1 MTLVASPSTFD
12 IDALL
17 EPIAGDRITGDPRA
31 YARGIRSQLSELR
44 TPHRSSNPDDPDSD
58 GSAECVDWMGIT
70 VVATEALR
78 ETSKD
83 LRIACHLTEAALQH
97 WGIAG
102 LRDGLILL
110 RKMSDT
116 YWNDLAPELDPDDPD
131 VRCSPLENL
140 LDDPNRG
147 PRIPSVVRSLPL
159 LAAGTQRLSLMEAT
173 GQAGDLTHTEVAA
186 AIRQV
191 TVADASQLSDEVDG
205 AIAELESFQQ
215 VMIDR
220 MGEYAPTFLHLKDS
234 LQVVRQWLDTVLS
247 PQLEARN
254 AVDEPVAAPAQ
265 PRNIQTTKTSGDDPM
280 AVVDQ
285 TFQLRADAYS
295 QLSAAAETL
304 QQIEPHSPIP
314 YMVQRAVQLGQLPF
328 PALMAQLVNEESTL
342 QMFNRELGL
351 SHDGSGAAG
360 YDD

>member
-1 MTLVASPSTFD
+1 MTLLRTPSTFD
-12 IDALL
+12 IEALL

-31 YARGIRSQLSELR
+31 YARGLRSQLSELR
-44 TPHRSSNPDDPDSD
+44 TPHRSSNPDDPDQD
-58 GSAECVDWMGIT
+58 GSLECVDWMGIT

-78 ETSKD
+78 ETTKD

-102 LRDGLILL
+102 LRDGLTLL
-110 RKMSDT
+110 RKLADL

-159 LAAGTQRLSLMEAT
+159 LAAGAQRLSLMEAT
-173 GQAGDLTHTEVAA
+173 GQAGDLTQAEVAA

-191 TVADASQLSDEVDG
+191 TVPDASQLADEVDG
-205 AIAELESFQQ
+205 ALAELESFQQ

-220 MGEYAPTFLHLKDS
+220 MGEYAPTFLHLKES
-234 LQVVRQWLDTVLS
+234 LEVVGQWLHTVLA
-247 PQLEARN
+247 PQLEARQ
-254 AVDEPVAAPAQ
+254 AVDEPAAVPLPRQ
-265 PRNIQTTKTSGDDPM
+265 PKKQTSGDDPM
-280 AVVDQ
+280 VVVDQ
-285 TFQLRADAYS
+285 TFQLRADAYR

-351 SHDGSGAAG
+351 SSRGEDNAG
-360 YDD
+360 YDE

>member
-1 MTLVASPSTFD
+1 MTLLATPSTFD
-12 IDALL
+12 IEALL
-17 EPIAGDRITGDPRA
+17 EPIEGDRIAGDPRA
-31 YARGIRSQLSELR
+31 YARGLRSQLSELR
-44 TPHRSSNPDDPDSD
+44 TPHRSSNPDAPDQD
-58 GSAECVDWMGIT
+58 GTEECVDWMGIT

-78 ETSKD
+78 ETTKD

-102 LRDGLILL
+102 LRDGLTLL
-110 RKMSDT
+110 RKMADLF
-116 YWNDLAPELDPDDPD
+116 WNDLAPELDPEDAD

-159 LAAGTQRLSLMEAT
+159 LAAGAHRLSLMEAT
-173 GQAGDLTHTEVAA
+173 GQAGDLTQSEVAA

-191 TVADASQLSDEVDG
+191 TVEDAAQLSDEVDG
-205 AIAELESFQQ
+205 ALAELESFQQ
-215 VMIDR
+215 LMIDR
-220 MGEYAPTFLHLKDS
+220 MGDYAPTFLHLKES
-234 LQVVRQWLDTVLS
+234 LQVVRQWLDSVLR
-247 PQLEARN
+247 PQLDARDT
-254 AVDEPVAAPAQ
+254 VDEPAPPARKLRKPKKQ
-265 PRNIQTTKTSGDDPM
+265 SSGDDPM
-280 AVVDQ
+280 VVVDQ

-342 QMFNRELGL
+342 QMFHRELGL
-351 SHDGSGAAG
+351 SSSDTGTTG